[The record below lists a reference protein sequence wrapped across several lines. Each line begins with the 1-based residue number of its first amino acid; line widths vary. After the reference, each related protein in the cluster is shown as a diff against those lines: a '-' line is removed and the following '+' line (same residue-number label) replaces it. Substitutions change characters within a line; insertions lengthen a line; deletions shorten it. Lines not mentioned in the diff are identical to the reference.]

1 MLPHRRS
8 GTNLVHLSGNT
19 QRYEGADIMNY
30 CDVDLLAVTSDGACR
45 PQSQELS
52 MAQGR
57 QPCGTHAFEHRIGR

>member
-1 MLPHRRS
+1 
-8 GTNLVHLSGNT
+8 
-19 QRYEGADIMNY
+19 MNY